1 VAGPGCVDFLG
12 AASGRRRHGKPVRWS
27 DARASQFMGDPRV
40 KIGPVEGDRSIA
52 GRPRLLDTRRHISA
66 RARKDVL
73 LLVAG
78 QGFQN
83 DLDRQI
89 GQRLLDHA
97 ALLDP
102 LQRHIKARIVA
113 VEVEQFA
120 APCAEQFRRT
130 QHGDQFEFHPGWR
143 GDLLVLFTDQPVI
156 QASANRPICSFLKL
170 WGR

>member
-1 VAGPGCVDFLG
+1 MAGPGCVDFLG
-12 AASGRRRHGKPVRWS
+12 AASRRRRHGKPIRRSV
-27 DARASQFMGDPRV
+27 ARASRFLGDPRV

-102 LQRHIKARIVA
+102 LQRHVKARIFP
-113 VEVEQFA
+113 VEISRSGQLPYRSA
-120 APCAEQFRRT
+120 
-130 QHGDQFEFHPGWR
+130 GWR
-143 GDLLVLFTDQPVI
+143 GSWHHRLMDAF
-156 QASANRPICSFLKL
+156 
-170 WGR
+170 G